1 MSDPKFENFFELRWP
16 LRTYAC
22 TVCVFMRIHAELWL
36 LFFLCYVDP
45 ASFVEEVLFSF
56 LRGLKRRGATIPT
69 VKGIARH
76 SCP

>member
-56 LRGLKRRGATIPT
+56 LRHSLGDLKEEVQLYGLPKA
-69 VKGIARH
+69 
-76 SCP
+76 